1 MNEFEKKAWE
11 YVDGTWDWTN
21 PDKPSKATLF
31 KKKFAELNV
40 KECAELFPLSGRPLS
55 GGAIQCTIKEHFG
68 IE

>member
-1 MNEFEKKAWE
+1 MNNRNKELAEKTINE
-11 YVDGTWDWTN
+11 SMHLGIVDFN
-21 PDKPSKATLF
+21 RFSE
-31 KKKFAELNV
+31 KFSELIV